1 MLNKLRSNKNTDKNN
16 NNEEDNYT
24 DGKRRLEE
32 IKKELSNFYNE
43 NKNIKL

>member
-43 NKNIKL
+43 NKIIKL